1 MLQYKYLLY
10 YTILGGYSMNDK
22 LKNLLSKLNND
33 KKFLIIIICILL
45 LVTTVPSALILS
57 SKKNSDTPLA
67 TSVSPEP
74 TLNTSTPEVSDKI
87 IAPTPTNE
95 VVTASNSPSPSD
107 NDIKST
113 PTPASTNK
121 PAQPTPKPAQKP
133 VTYTYGNTSGN
144 ITNEATTG
152 SDGTYIYYR
161 NPSDGN
167 KLYKIK
173 PDGSS
178 KAKVSD
184 LSPSCINVLGD
195 WVYYLSS
202 FPNRAIYKVKK
213 NGSDNTK
220 ITDSNSVAFSIVNE
234 WIYFSESGG
243 EENNNL
249 YKIKTDGS
257 SKTKINFGPSNSLFS
272 IEPVSPI
279 VVENWAYMTL
289 FNPSEKSDGLFKV
302 KTDGSAAEKVL
313 NSGKRFYAI
322 SDGWIYYAGQN
333 NELRKAK
340 IDGSSDKMLFLLPNP
355 ECYIYSVNV
364 SGGYVYLSTD
374 SDKDIPQDIGMYK
387 IKTDG
392 TNYTKLLSGHCR
404 FMSISLDW
412 IYFEALGAPQTEFSN
427 GVTKVTIGNSSQLLK
442 IKTDGSQLSE
452 IN

>member
-1 MLQYKYLLY
+1 
-10 YTILGGYSMNDK
+10 MNGK
-22 LKNLLSKLNND
+22 LKNLLSKLKND
-33 KKFLIIIICILL
+33 KKFLIIVICILL
-45 LVTTVPSALILS
+45 LVTTVPSAIILS
-57 SKKNSDTPLA
+57 SKKSSDTPLA

-74 TLNTSTPEVSDKI
+74 TLNSSTPEVSDKI

-95 VVTASNSPSPSD
+95 MVTAGTTPVPGD
-107 NDIKST
+107 NDLKNT
-113 PTPASTNK
+113 PTPASTSK
-121 PAQPTPKPAQKP
+121 PAQPTPTTAQKP
-133 VTYTYGNTSGN
+133 TDKPATYAYGNTSGN

-173 PDGSS
+173 PDGTS
-178 KAKVSD
+178 KSKVSD

-195 WVYYLSS
+195 WVYYLSG
-202 FPNRAIYKVKK
+202 FPNHAIYKVKK
-213 NGSDNTK
+213 NGSGNTK
-220 ITDSNSVAFSIVNE
+220 ITDSISFAFSVVNE

-243 EENNNL
+243 DGNNDL

-257 SKTKINFGPSNSLFS
+257 SKTKINFGPSNSLVS
-272 IEPVSPI
+272 IDPVNPT
-279 VVENWAYMTL
+279 VVGDWIYMTL
-289 FNPSEKSDGLFKV
+289 FNPSDKCSELFRV

-322 SDGWIYYAGQN
+322 SDGWIYYAGQK
-333 NELRKAK
+333 NELRKVK
-340 IDGSSDKMLFLLPNP
+340 IDGSSDKLLFSLPNP

-374 SDKDIPQDIGMYK
+374 SDKDAPQDIGMYK
-387 IKTDG
+387 IKIDG
-392 TNYTKLLSGHCR
+392 TNYSKLLSGHCR

-412 IYFEALGAPQTEFSN
+412 IYFEALGASQIEFSN
-427 GVTKVTIGNSSQLLK
+427 GVTKVTIGDSSQLLK
-442 IKTDGSQLSE
+442 IKTDGSQLTE

>member
-10 YTILGGYSMNDK
+10 YTILGGHSMNDK
-22 LKNLLSKLNND
+22 LKNLLSKLKND
-33 KKFLIIIICILL
+33 KKFLIIVICILL
-45 LVTTVPSALILS
+45 LVTTVPSAIILS
-57 SKKNSDTPLA
+57 SKKKSDTPLA

-74 TLNTSTPEVSDKI
+74 TLNSSTPEVSDKI

-95 VVTASNSPSPSD
+95 VVTASNSPTPSD

-121 PAQPTPKPAQKP
+121 PAQPTPKPTQKP
-133 VTYTYGNTSGN
+133 VTYAYGNTSGN

-161 NPSDGN
+161 NASDGN

-195 WVYYLSS
+195 WVYYLSG

-220 ITDSNSVAFSIVNE
+220 ITDSNSFTFSVVNE

-243 EENNNL
+243 DGNNNL
-249 YKIKTDGS
+249 FKIKTDGS
-257 SKTKINFGPSNSLFS
+257 SKTKINFGPSNSLVS
-272 IEPVSPI
+272 IDPVSPI
-279 VVENWAYMTL
+279 VIGDWAYMTL
-289 FNPSEKSDGLFKV
+289 FNPSDKCSELFRV

-313 NSGKRFYAI
+313 NSGKRFYSI
-322 SDGWIYYAGQN
+322 SDGWIYYAGQK
-333 NELRKAK
+333 NELRKVK
-340 IDGSSDKMLFLLPNP
+340 IDGSSDKLLFSLPNP
-355 ECYIYSVNV
+355 ECCIYSVNV

-374 SDKDIPQDIGMYK
+374 SDKDLPEDIGMFK

-392 TNYTKLLSGHCR
+392 TNYTKLLSGHCS
-404 FMSISLDW
+404 FTSISLDW
-412 IYFEALGAPQTEFSN
+412 IYFQALGAPQTEFSN